1 MDKIKTFATYK
12 EDVFDIKSNIDI
24 FITPPMAWTQLAECW
39 TGIRDCIATDQRSL
53 DDEFERW
60 NHYLFYL
67 VEGDEDVDVNLKYK
81 IEHDTISSRK
91 IVISTND
98 YSQEDYEKI
107 IKNYIQ
113 FSLEESAEEEMDGFE
128 KNDFVMRVLKKY

>member
-1 MDKIKTFATYK
+1 MEKIKKFETFK
-12 EDVFDIKSNIDI
+12 KDVFDIKSNIDI
-24 FITPPMAWTQLAECW
+24 FITAPMAWTQLAENW
-39 TGIRDCIATDQRSL
+39 TDIRDCIATGQRSL

-67 VEGDEDVDVNLKYK
+67 VESDGDIDVNLKYK

-91 IVISTND
+91 IVISTKD
-98 YSQEDYEKI
+98 YSQEDYEKV

-113 FSLEESAEEEMDGFE
+113 FSLEESAEEEMNRFE
-128 KNDFVMRVLKKY
+128 KNNLVMKVLKKY

>member
-1 MDKIKTFATYK
+1 MEKIKKFETFK
-12 EDVFDIKSNIDI
+12 KDVFDIKSNIDI
-24 FITPPMAWTQLAECW
+24 FITAPMAWTQLAENW
-39 TGIRDCIATDQRSL
+39 INIRDCIATGQRSL

-67 VEGDEDVDVNLKYK
+67 VESDGDIDVNLKYK

-91 IVISTND
+91 IVISTKD

-107 IKNYIQ
+107 IKDYIQ

-128 KNDFVMRVLKKY
+128 KNDLVMKVLKKY

>member
-1 MDKIKTFATYK
+1 MDKIKTFTTFK
-12 EDVFDIKSNIDI
+12 KDVFDIKSNIDI
-24 FITPPMAWTQLAECW
+24 FITTPMAWKQLAEKW
-39 TGIRDCIATDQRSL
+39 TDIRDCIATGQRSL

-60 NHYLFYL
+60 NYYLFYL
-67 VEGDEDVDVNLKYK
+67 VKDDGDIDVNLKYK

-91 IVISTND
+91 IVISTKD
-98 YSQEDYEKI
+98 YSQEDYEKV

-128 KNDFVMRVLKKY
+128 KNNLVMKVLKKY